1 METFACHQCNAPME
15 RRLLMCQ
22 ACWDKLTP
30 DQQRSYHF
38 WAEQANPGKLD
49 ERLLG
54 PRKRQP

>member
-1 METFACHQCNAPME
+1 
-15 RRLLMCQ
+15 MCQ